1 MAFLHCEL
9 FSEVMNMA
17 TAVNVVLPDEG
28 NLSKVPVVMLL
39 HGLSDN
45 ASGWCRYTA
54 CEQYAREAGFAVI
67 MPEVQRSFY
76 TDMVYGLPYFTY
88 IHSELPKMCQRM
100 FGLSAKRELNYIAGL
115 SMGGYGAL
123 KCALSFPKQYAGCGS
138 FSGATDFRYRVER
151 AAEDKEFDAI
161 LGPGHRVKKDQDL
174 FWLAE
179 KVKTPP
185 RIYLSCGEQD
195 GLWEDN
201 VRFEEHLSGLEIPHR
216 FDYREGGHDWRFWN
230 QSLEDFFDFILE
242 GDDSEC

>member
-9 FSEVMNMA
+9 FSNVMNMA

-28 NLSKVPVVMLL
+28 NLNKIPVLMLL

-54 CEQYAREAGFAVI
+54 CEQYAREMGFVLI

-76 TDMVYGLPYFTY
+76 TDMVYGLSYFTF

-123 KCALSFPKQYAGCGS
+123 KCALTYPKKYNACGS
-138 FSGATDFRYRVER
+138 FSGVTDFRFRVGKTPD
-151 AAEDKEFDAI
+151 DKEFTAI
-161 LGPGHRVKKDQDL
+161 LGHKHQVLQKQDL
-174 FWLAE
+174 FYLAE
-179 KVKTPP
+179 RCKTPP

-195 GLWEDN
+195 FLYEDN
-201 VRFEEHLSGLEIPHR
+201 LRFDEHLSKVGIPHH
-216 FDYREGGHDWRFWN
+216 FDHREGDHNWRFWD
-230 QSLEDFFDFILE
+230 QSLQDFFNFIRKKDE
-242 GDDSEC
+242 TEC